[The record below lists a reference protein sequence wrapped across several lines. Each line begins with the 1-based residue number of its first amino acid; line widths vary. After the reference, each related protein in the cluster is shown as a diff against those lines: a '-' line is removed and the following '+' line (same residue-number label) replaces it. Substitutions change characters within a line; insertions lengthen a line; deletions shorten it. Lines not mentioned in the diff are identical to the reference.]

1 MNKTELKN
9 LIREEIK
16 NIITEA
22 SAPIPTSY
30 DFNNPGD
37 EWKNILTKA
46 ITRYNAYP
54 KNSKVIKDTT
64 QLIKAV
70 YELGFKNIG
79 LNRRKGSAET
89 LANNLIKY
97 DGVMKKSLDD
107 LIAYIKNDIDPE
119 ALPNWAGYGAKKGFK
134 AGKMLRIT
142 PQTKLKVGDEV
153 ASIKS
158 TEFAT
163 IQKIEGDTYLLT
175 FAADYSD
182 DKPVKKK
189 RDILEDYYL
198 LMKK

>member
-1 MNKTELKN
+1 MLF
-9 LIREEIK
+9 R
-16 NIITEA
+16 
-22 SAPIPTSY
+22 SY

-37 EWKNILTKA
+37 EWKTILTKA
-46 ITRYNAYP
+46 MTRFNTYR
-54 KNSKVIKDTT
+54 KNPKVIKDTMK
-64 QLIKAV
+64 LITTV
-70 YELGFKNIG
+70 YELGFKKIG

-89 LANNLIKY
+89 LADNLMNY
-97 DGVMKKSLDD
+97 DDIMKKSLDD

-119 ALPNWAGYGAKKGFK
+119 SIPNWANGMTKKGFK

-153 ASIKS
+153 VAMKS
-158 TEFAT
+158 TMFAT
-163 IQKIEGDTYLLT
+163 IAKIEGDTFFLS

-182 DKPVKKK
+182 DKPTKQK

>member
-1 MNKTELKN
+1 MKLSQFKT
-9 LIREEIK
+9 LIREEVK
-16 NIITEA
+16 KVLNEA
-22 SAPIPTSY
+22 KTIPSTY
-30 DFNNPGD
+30 DFNNPGN
-37 EWKNILTKA
+37 EWKSILTKA
-46 ITRYNAYP
+46 MTRFNAYP
-54 KNSKVIKDTT
+54 KNPKVIKDTT
-64 QLIKAV
+64 KLITAV
-70 YELGFKNIG
+70 YELGFKKIG

-97 DGVMKKSLDD
+97 DGIMKKSLDD

-119 ALPNWAGYGAKKGFK
+119 ALPNWANYGTKKGFK

-153 ASIKS
+153 VAIKS

-163 IQKIEGDTYLLT
+163 IIKIEGDTFLLS
-175 FAADYSD
+175 FAADYAD